1 MQSHPPAGGRGRHMV
16 LPAWMTQGQNSG
28 PSASPVNGAAPAIPC
43 LPGAGCGAS
52 PRASGFS
59 PAPVSALPGGH
70 AVSGTP
76 QPSGF
81 SACTPAGPAPA
92 SGLSGTSSAS
102 APNGAP
108 RGLSSPP
115 RGLSG
120 TPRWMADGL
129 RGRSRSERRSTA
141 DSRDGSEASRSR
153 RGRDAEKRRSSASS
167 RSSPDARRRSRR
179 DRSRSSSA
187 DSRRHRR
194 RDRDTS
200 RGRGDSRRAKR
211 RRSRS
216 DASRSAERRHTHAE
230 SRRDDRRERRKT
242 QSYRRN
248 DQSRSEERRERSR
261 RWRRSSRSSDYAAT
275 DDARASAATL
285 ADRILEVRQMPQA
298 KRSSRRSDLLSLLA
312 TDEDFY
318 AEDRYGKG
326 YGRSSYVSEM
336 ILGEPDS
343 TVRVNKRLLLEE
355 SERHSFSVDFE
366 EHTGGR
372 DQVVLYEC
380 ANGKMVRVYCFRDS
394 ENLVREKLSLDELKK
409 TRIYEKARKYCS
421 RKGVPADAQH
431 HYFDY
436 VNNPEVLG

>member
-28 PSASPVNGAAPAIPC
+28 ASASPVNGSAPGIPC
-43 LPGAGCGAS
+43 LPAAGCGAS

-59 PAPVSALPGGH
+59 PAPVSALPGAH

-81 SACTPAGPAPA
+81 SGASAGPAPA
-92 SGLSGTSSAS
+92 SGFSGTINLS
-102 APNGAP
+102 APNGAA
-108 RGLSSPP
+108 RVLSSPP

-120 TPRWMADGL
+120 TPRWMADGP
-129 RGRSRSERRSTA
+129 RGRSRSERRSTS
-141 DSRDGSEASRSR
+141 DSRDGSEGSRSR
-153 RGRDAEKRRSSASS
+153 RDRDTEKKRRSSASS

-187 DSRRHRR
+187 DSRQHRR
-194 RDRDTS
+194 RDRDAS

-216 DASRSAERRHTHAE
+216 DASRSAERRHSHAE

-242 QSYRRN
+242 QSSLRN
-248 DQSRSEERRERSR
+248 DRSRSEERRERSR
-261 RWRRSSRSSDYAAT
+261 RSRRNSRLSDYSAA

-285 ADRILEVRQMPQA
+285 ADRMLEVRQMPQA
-298 KRSSRRSDLLSLLA
+298 KRGSRRSDLLSLLA
-312 TDEDFY
+312 KDEDFY

-326 YGRSSYVSEM
+326 YGRSSYVSEV

-380 ANGKMVRVYCFRDS
+380 VNGKMVRVYCFRDS

-421 RKGVPADAQH
+421 RKGVPADAEH